1 MDKKILEIFREV
13 FNNPELEVTET
24 TTAADVDGWD
34 SFNHLNLIMALEE
47 NYSVSFSTVEIGQM
61 AHVGNLVQLLEKKIS
76 AS

>member
-47 NYSVSFSTVEIGQM
+47 SYSVSFTTVEIGQM

-76 AS
+76 SS

>member
-34 SFNHLNLIMALEE
+34 SFNHLNLIMSLEE
-47 NYSVSFSTVEIGQM
+47 SYSVSFSTVEIGQM

>member
-13 FNNPELEVTET
+13 FNNPELEVTEA

-47 NYSVSFSTVEIGQM
+47 SYLVSFSTVEIGQM

>member
-47 NYSVSFSTVEIGQM
+47 SYLVSFSTVEIGQM

>member
-1 MDKKILEIFREV
+1 MDRKILEIFREV

-24 TTAADVDGWD
+24 TTAADVVGWD

>member
-24 TTAADVDGWD
+24 TTAADVVGWD
-34 SFNHLNLIMALEE
+34 SFNHLNLIMSLEE
-47 NYSVSFSTVEIGQM
+47 SYSVSFSTVEIGQM

>member
-13 FNNPELEVTET
+13 FNNPELEITEA

>member
-1 MDKKILEIFREV
+1 MDQKILEIFREV
-13 FNNPELEVTET
+13 FNNPELEVTEA

-47 NYSVSFSTVEIGQM
+47 SYSVSFSTVEIGQM

-76 AS
+76 SS

>member
-47 NYSVSFSTVEIGQM
+47 SYSVSFSTVEIGQM

>member
-13 FNNPELEVTET
+13 FNNPELEVMET

-34 SFNHLNLIMALEE
+34 SFNHLNLIMSLEE
-47 NYSVSFSTVEIGQM
+47 SYSVSFSTVEIGQM